1 MSKTPKELAEEFS
14 KVNAGTDVGALGCYR
29 QGLYEGFL
37 AGYQAA
43 MNSLKKPDSCEHILD
58 MEKMVDLTS
67 TNVIGQNEKKKV
79 MSDNNLLL
87 NTANDYLDM
96 ITAKYRRRCGY
107 KK

>member
-1 MSKTPKELAEEFS
+1 MEEVKTPEQMAEEYCS
-14 KVNAGTDVGALGCYR
+14 TKQLSHVEQLLLTS
-29 QGLYEGFL
+29 GFL

-43 MNSLKKPDSCEHILD
+43 MNSLKKPDTCEHILN

-79 MSDNNLLL
+79 ISDNNLLL